1 MKKIVK
7 KRVKCSCPACNT
19 VQLVEYSPI
28 LSGTMKCK
36 KCTAE
41 FLAVPARPKSQTNQ
55 MRGVQKQFVVCK
67 DCGRD
72 ISSKAERCPSCGA
85 PTASVRAK
93 QHMRRHMIKR
103 KKWRGK
109 ICAAV
114 LSAAAVILIVG
125 LGFLHVITGSNLENP
140 RIVAKGSF
148 GYAETFI
155 NIDKITGMPWVFAK
169 SKYPIG
175 CKVLQDKGHIETD
188 EAFERRIKRQF
199 ARLHQ

>member
-1 MKKIVK
+1 MKK
-7 KRVKCSCPACNT
+7 VKCSCPACNT

-28 LSGTMKCK
+28 ISGTMKCR

-41 FLAVPARPKSQTNQ
+41 FQAVPAKPKSQTNHMQ
-55 MRGVQKQFVVCK
+55 GVQRQFVICK

-85 PTASVRAK
+85 PTAAVRAK
-93 QHMRRHMIKR
+93 QHIRQHMIKR

-114 LSAAAVILIVG
+114 LLAAAVVLFVA
-125 LGFLHVITGSNLENP
+125 LGFVHVITGSNLVSP
-140 RIVAKGSF
+140 RIVGKGSF
-148 GYAETFI
+148 GYSETFI
-155 NIDKITGMPWVFAK
+155 NIDKVTGMPWVFAK

-175 CKVLQDKGHIETD
+175 CKVLQEKGHIETD
-188 EAFERRIKRQF
+188 EAFDRRIKRQY
-199 ARLHQ
+199 AQLHR